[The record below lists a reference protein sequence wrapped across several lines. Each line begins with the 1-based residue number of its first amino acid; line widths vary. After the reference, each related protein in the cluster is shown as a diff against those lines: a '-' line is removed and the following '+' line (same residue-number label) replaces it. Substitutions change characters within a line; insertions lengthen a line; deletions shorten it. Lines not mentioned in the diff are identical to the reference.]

1 MELKIY
7 NPTMDNALKHIDWNF
22 EELKKEVTEKANV
35 YKSLVYTDENIKE
48 AKADRAALNKF
59 SKALN
64 DGKKDVKKMML
75 EPYSVFEGQVKELI
89 AIVDEANAN
98 IDSQVKAYDQK
109 KREEKLIKV
118 EEIYDRTFASAEE
131 LKEILTFKRVFKESY
146 LNVTTTLKSITND
159 MEHQY
164 LDASLGASVVGTHSL
179 SSVLLI
185 PQESGAGLNVETH
198 NINYCTISMYRNAL
212 LTAGVEDAKV
222 IVAAPSPMSGTA
234 ALVGAVKAYETY
246 SGTTVSDSVLET
258 AADELVLTGQL
269 SEDLDS
275 EKISDLI
282 AYLKQQIAEN
292 HLDDPDK
299 LADLVRQA
307 AEEMGITLTDEQ
319 VSQIVDLLLKLSK
332 LDIDPDK
339 LAKQAK
345 ELYNKLESLGITV
358 DKEKVGNFITN
369 FVSSIWELIQSFL
382 NQ

>member
-1 MELKIY
+1 MQE
-7 NPTMDNALKHIDWNF
+7 D
-22 EELKKEVTEKANV
+22 
-35 YKSLVYTDENIKE
+35 
-48 AKADRAALNKF
+48 
-59 SKALN
+59 
-64 DGKKDVKKMML
+64 
-75 EPYSVFEGQVKELI
+75 
-89 AIVDEANAN
+89 
-98 IDSQVKAYDQK
+98 
-109 KREEKLIKV
+109 
-118 EEIYDRTFASAEE
+118 
-131 LKEILTFKRVFKESY
+131 
-146 LNVTTTLKSITND
+146 NVTMKKWMSLLLVMTMLCAGTIQAQAAGTGVLALGADLSADQRATVLSEMGITEAEAASYETVTITND

-382 NQ
+382 NR

>member
-1 MELKIY
+1 M
-7 NPTMDNALKHIDWNF
+7 
-22 EELKKEVTEKANV
+22 
-35 YKSLVYTDENIKE
+35 
-48 AKADRAALNKF
+48 
-59 SKALN
+59 
-64 DGKKDVKKMML
+64 
-75 EPYSVFEGQVKELI
+75 
-89 AIVDEANAN
+89 
-98 IDSQVKAYDQK
+98 
-109 KREEKLIKV
+109 
-118 EEIYDRTFASAEE
+118 
-131 LKEILTFKRVFKESY
+131 
-146 LNVTTTLKSITND
+146 
-159 MEHQY
+159 
-164 LDASLGASVVGTHSL
+164 
-179 SSVLLI
+179 
-185 PQESGAGLNVETH
+185 
-198 NINYCTISMYRNAL
+198 
-212 LTAGVEDAKV
+212 
-222 IVAAPSPMSGTA
+222 
-234 ALVGAVKAYETY
+234 
-246 SGTTVSDSVLET
+246 LET

-307 AEEMGITLTDEQ
+307 AKEMGITLTDEQ

-382 NQ
+382 NR

>member
-1 MELKIY
+1 
-7 NPTMDNALKHIDWNF
+7 
-22 EELKKEVTEKANV
+22 
-35 YKSLVYTDENIKE
+35 
-48 AKADRAALNKF
+48 
-59 SKALN
+59 
-64 DGKKDVKKMML
+64 
-75 EPYSVFEGQVKELI
+75 
-89 AIVDEANAN
+89 
-98 IDSQVKAYDQK
+98 
-109 KREEKLIKV
+109 
-118 EEIYDRTFASAEE
+118 
-131 LKEILTFKRVFKESY
+131 
-146 LNVTTTLKSITND
+146 
-159 MEHQY
+159 
-164 LDASLGASVVGTHSL
+164 
-179 SSVLLI
+179 
-185 PQESGAGLNVETH
+185 
-198 NINYCTISMYRNAL
+198 
-212 LTAGVEDAKV
+212 
-222 IVAAPSPMSGTA
+222 MSGTA

-339 LAKQAK
+339 LANQAK
-345 ELYNKLESLGITV
+345 ELYNKLESMGITV

>member
-1 MELKIY
+1 MRKWFGMLLMSMLLMAGCMQVSAAESGVL
-7 NPTMDNALKHIDWNF
+7 ALG
-22 EELKKEVTEKANV
+22 ANL
-35 YKSLVYTDENIKE
+35 S
-48 AKADRAALNKF
+48 
-59 SKALN
+59 
-64 DGKKDVKKMML
+64 
-75 EPYSVFEGQVKELI
+75 
-89 AIVDEANAN
+89 
-98 IDSQVKAYDQK
+98 DSQKAEVYAQMGITA
-109 KREEKLIKV
+109 EQAASYQT
-118 EEIYDRTFASAEE
+118 IY
-131 LKEILTFKRVFKESY
+131 
-146 LNVTTTLKSITND
+146 ITND

-319 VSQIVDLLLKLSK
+319 VSQIVDLLLKLST
-332 LDIDPDK
+332 LDIDLDK

-382 NQ
+382 NR

>member
-1 MELKIY
+1 MRKWFGMLLMSMLLMAGCMQVSAAESGVL
-7 NPTMDNALKHIDWNF
+7 ALG
-22 EELKKEVTEKANV
+22 ANL
-35 YKSLVYTDENIKE
+35 S
-48 AKADRAALNKF
+48 
-59 SKALN
+59 
-64 DGKKDVKKMML
+64 
-75 EPYSVFEGQVKELI
+75 
-89 AIVDEANAN
+89 
-98 IDSQVKAYDQK
+98 DSQKAEVYAQMGITA
-109 KREEKLIKV
+109 EQAASYQT
-118 EEIYDRTFASAEE
+118 IY
-131 LKEILTFKRVFKESY
+131 
-146 LNVTTTLKSITND
+146 ITND

-234 ALVGAVKAYETY
+234 ALVGAVKAY
-246 SGTTVSDSVLET
+246 
-258 AADELVLTGQL
+258 
-269 SEDLDS
+269 
-275 EKISDLI
+275 DLI

-339 LAKQAK
+339 LANQAK
-345 ELYNKLESLGITV
+345 ELYNKLESMGITV

-382 NQ
+382 NR

>member
-1 MELKIY
+1 MRKWFGMLLMSMLLMAGCMQVSAAESGVL
-7 NPTMDNALKHIDWNF
+7 ALG
-22 EELKKEVTEKANV
+22 ANL
-35 YKSLVYTDENIKE
+35 S
-48 AKADRAALNKF
+48 
-59 SKALN
+59 
-64 DGKKDVKKMML
+64 
-75 EPYSVFEGQVKELI
+75 
-89 AIVDEANAN
+89 
-98 IDSQVKAYDQK
+98 DSQKAEVYAQMGITA
-109 KREEKLIKV
+109 EQAASYQT
-118 EEIYDRTFASAEE
+118 IY
-131 LKEILTFKRVFKESY
+131 
-146 LNVTTTLKSITND
+146 ITND

-299 LADLVRQA
+299 LA

-382 NQ
+382 NR